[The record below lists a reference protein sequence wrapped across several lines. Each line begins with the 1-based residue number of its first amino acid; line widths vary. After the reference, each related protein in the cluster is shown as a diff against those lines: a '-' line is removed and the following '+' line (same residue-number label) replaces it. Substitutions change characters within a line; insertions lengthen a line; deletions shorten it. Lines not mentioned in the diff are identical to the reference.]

1 MLQKIK
7 VSELSSN
14 RLDIGDELPKAISQ
28 IDLKSSEI
36 LVDFTE
42 YLVDYP
48 STAKALD
55 ILFNHISNSDGD
67 RALIIKVDFQTSVR
81 MILQFLFFGS
91 QFLKITAAYRLSEM
105 EIKSMLNQ
113 KLNEHRIKL
122 LIHYGESILE
132 LGYSK
137 SL

>member
-1 MLQKIK
+1 MFQKIK

-14 RLDIGDELPKAISQ
+14 KLGIGYELPKAISQ
-28 IDLKSSEI
+28 IDLESSEI

-67 RALIIKVDFQTSVR
+67 RTLIIKIDFQSSVR

-91 QFLKITAAYRLSEM
+91 QFLKITPAFRLSEM

-113 KLNEHRIKL
+113 KLNEHRIRL
-122 LIHYGESILE
+122 LIYSGESILE

-137 SL
+137 RL